1 MSTRVVLFLCVILVS
16 NSPAQTI
23 YVENLQQLSWQY
35 RLILLNGDALQAS
48 DLANLTAQKQ
58 ALEERHIVWFWREKD
73 QISSNASLS
82 LSEQSK
88 QQIIQLLQD
97 VNVVLIGK
105 DGAIKD
111 KTNVFILASLFSTI
125 DKMPMRRQ
133 EMQNMSVTH

>member
-16 NSPAQTI
+16 NSPAQTV

-48 DLANLTAQKQ
+48 DLANLTAQNQ
-58 ALEERHIVWFWREKD
+58 ALDERHIVWFWREND

-88 QQIIQLLQD
+88 QQINQLLQE

-111 KTNVFILASLFSTI
+111 KTNVFILASLLSTI

-133 EMQNMSVTH
+133 EMQNTSVTH